1 MEVHIWDVAAQAGE
15 HDLKR
20 FFRPLIKK
28 LSIRV
33 FHCHTARGKTFGKLT
48 FVTADDGNYFLQI
61 YGQNR
66 PSLKRR
72 GTVVQH
78 AKLIFYN
85 QAIYCEK
92 SRWGADPYLLRCLK
106 KEEQDQ
112 IETFHSLG
120 PPVASTS
127 FACSSLACGTYNY
140 IKGDLVFTQ
149 ELTWPVNGKLH
160 FKEKKLVLDLENGLR
175 VDGRYDDIAL
185 ITSNNG
191 SFPALLIS
199 FARPPQFT
207 DVDLLQAFMNMTI
220 NIRRGNDSKNKRRR
234 ICGFSEQHRL
244 ISGSSL
250 VYRVALSENF
260 SNLLE
265 VKLEGL
271 KRARGVPAIMHH
283 PVAVCAPHIP
293 HHSRLAELSDTL
305 ASMSNDIPFP
315 LAFQI
320 TKLAQNGYLPPA
332 LVLDLLPEFTA
343 LADGDNVAL
352 AVATIRKLC
361 YEIPWA
367 GPDTEAEKFDRDE
380 IIDLLKDN
388 KKLAQQEVLY
398 TESFGG
404 ISSLN
409 TALIHRVTI
418 TPTSIL
424 LQGPEP
430 ESNNRVL
437 RNSQNP
443 INLLAVQY
451 ISNVSN
457 DVVFD
462 DRFKSILQNGFSIA
476 GRTFEYLGCS
486 HSSLRAQS
494 CWFVAPFIRN
504 YELFSARVIIR
515 ELGDFAPI
523 RSPAKCAARIGQAF
537 TDTSIAVKIPD
548 ELVRLVPDI
557 ELNKRVFSDGVG
569 TMSSSLMDRI
579 WNHLSKKNHVMPVCL
594 QIRYKGAKGM
604 ISLDTR
610 LKGDVLRLRP
620 SMVKFEGSLSDDLE
634 ICGAAYKPLP
644 LYLNQQFTKIFED
657 LGVKDSWFME
667 LQAKEVSRLRSIT
680 ANPFNAS
687 TFLQRQRVG
696 DVTFLSSLIDQISYL
711 DLDFRND
718 VFLRDILE
726 MSVLMEL
733 RTLKHKC
740 RIPVDKG
747 HHLHG
752 IMDETGFLKEGQ
764 VYCCIL
770 EDGVPVVRTGKDLII
785 TRAPALHP
793 GDVQLVD
800 AVDVPRNSPLKSL
813 YNCICFSQKGARDLP
828 SQLSGGDL
836 DGDLYAIIW
845 DPEVKLQKTET
856 PADYPRLPAIDIGRP
871 VEQSDMADFFLTF
884 MKTDQ
889 LGMISN
895 RHKVYADQSPDGTLS
910 IECRKL
916 AELASMAVDYSKTGI
931 PANVIEM
938 PKNILWRPDF
948 MAPGPHVK
956 ISKLGAGGVQL
967 GELLAP
973 TEPTDDLDDDVS
985 NIKYY
990 ESPKILGKLYRAIDE
1005 RQVFADIKL
1014 LSLNT
1019 DDSNVM
1025 QHVWEFV
1032 IYRCQGWPV
1041 HSGHWQHLIDLCRYE
1056 NCMTKIMHEYSDHP
1070 TRPIS
1075 EREVFIG
1082 NILGKVGAQSRKQ
1095 RELSVSM
1102 KEQYDEDATYVINC
1116 IIKDKD
1122 EYSEEALERSIAC
1135 FAASLEDHD
1144 SNRKRSEEV
1153 VSFKYL
1159 AAAVCLRE
1167 MERVPG
1173 LLPYV

>member
-1 MEVHIWDVAAQAGE
+1 MEVQVWDVAAQASE

-20 FFRPLIKK
+20 FFKPLIKK

-33 FHCHTARGKTFGKLT
+33 FHCHTVRGKTFGKLT
-48 FVTADDGNYFLQI
+48 FLTTDDGNYFLQI
-61 YGQNR
+61 YGQQR
-66 PSLKRR
+66 PSLSQKRR
-72 GTVVQH
+72 GAIVQH

-92 SRWGADPYLLRCLK
+92 SRWGPEPFLLRCLK
-106 KEEQDQ
+106 KEEDQ
-112 IETFHSLG
+112 IESFHALGPPG

-140 IKGDLVFTQ
+140 INGDLVFTQ
-149 ELTWPVNGKLH
+149 ELIWPVNGKLH
-160 FKEKKLVLDLENGLR
+160 FKEKKMVLDLENGLR

-185 ITSNNG
+185 ITSDNG
-191 SFPALLIS
+191 SFPALLIT

-220 NIRRGNDSKNKRRR
+220 NIRRGSDNRNKRRR
-234 ICGFSEQHRL
+234 ICGFSENHRL
-244 ISGSSL
+244 IAGSSL
-250 VYRVALSENF
+250 VYRVAISENF

-265 VKLEGL
+265 AKLEGL
-271 KRARGVPAIMHH
+271 KHARGIPAIMHH
-283 PVAVCAPHIP
+283 PVAVCAPEIP
-293 HHSRLAELSDTL
+293 HHTSLAELSDTL

-332 LVLDLLPEFTA
+332 LVLDLLPEFIA

-361 YEIPWA
+361 YQIPWA
-367 GPDTEAEKFDRDE
+367 GPDTEAENFDRDL
-380 IIDLLKDN
+380 IIELLTDN
-388 KKLAQQEVLY
+388 KKLAEQEVHY

-409 TALIHRVTI
+409 TALIHRVII
-418 TPTSIL
+418 TPTLIL

-437 RNSQNP
+437 RKYAGSHDNFIRVQFCDEDGGR
-443 INLLAVQY
+443 VQY

-457 DVVFD
+457 DKVFD
-462 DRFKSILQNGFSIA
+462 DRFHSILQKGFSIA

-494 CWFVAPFIRN
+494 CWFVAPFILD
-504 YELFSARVIIR
+504 YEYFSARVIIR

-537 TDTSIAVKIPD
+537 TDTSIAVKIPS
-548 ELVRLVPDI
+548 ECVRIIPDI
-557 ELNKRVFSDGVG
+557 ERDERVFGDGVCTRVFSDGVG
-569 TMSSSLMDRI
+569 IMSSSLMERI
-579 WNHLSKKNHVMPVCL
+579 WTHLSKKNHVMPVCL
-594 QIRYKGAKGM
+594 QIRYKGMNLRHDIKNLFTFTNHTTGAKGM

-610 LKGDVLRLRP
+610 LEGDVLRLRP

-657 LGVKDSWFME
+657 LGVKDSWFMK

-696 DVTFLSSLIDQISYL
+696 DVTFLSTLIDHISYL

-718 VFLRDILE
+718 VFLRDVLE

-752 IMDETGFLKEGQ
+752 IMDETGILKEGQ

-770 EDGVPVVRTGKDLII
+770 EDGIPIVRTGKDVII

-793 GDVQLVD
+793 GDVQLVE

-884 MKTDQ
+884 MKSDQ

-895 RHKVYADQSPDGTLS
+895 RHKVYADQSPEGTLS
-910 IECRKL
+910 VECRKL

-931 PANVIEM
+931 PVCTEYLSHLANAL
-938 PKNILWRPDF
+938 ILILSRLTLAKCPRTF
-948 MAPGPHVK
+948 
-956 ISKLGAGGVQL
+956 SGVL
-967 GELLAP
+967 TL
-973 TEPTDDLDDDVS
+973 
-985 NIKYY
+985 
-990 ESPKILGKLYRAIDE
+990 
-1005 RQVFADIKL
+1005 
-1014 LSLNT
+1014 
-1019 DDSNVM
+1019 
-1025 QHVWEFV
+1025 W
-1032 IYRCQGWPV
+1032 
-1041 HSGHWQHLIDLCRYE
+1041 
-1056 NCMTKIMHEYSDHP
+1056 
-1070 TRPIS
+1070 
-1075 EREVFIG
+1075 
-1082 NILGKVGAQSRKQ
+1082 
-1095 RELSVSM
+1095 
-1102 KEQYDEDATYVINC
+1102 
-1116 IIKDKD
+1116 
-1122 EYSEEALERSIAC
+1122 
-1135 FAASLEDHD
+1135 
-1144 SNRKRSEEV
+1144 
-1153 VSFKYL
+1153 
-1159 AAAVCLRE
+1159 LRGR
-1167 MERVPG
+1167 M
-1173 LLPYV
+1173 